1 MTRQLG
7 EGFDEWDISIGNFTA
22 TYNQFIASPQNF
34 YPGAG
39 LCAIDNNRLITSN
52 VLVFPNQI
60 VELLIVGGTAIP
72 TTKFNLPDGRIV
84 SGDLLLTVDNK
95 LFVTTEDDITGVNT
109 FLSQYDYSTGQL
121 IFDIPINT
129 ITQPF
134 GLFNY
139 NNQLYIANGDA
150 SGKLYTV
157 SLQPPYTITFIV
169 TIGRQVFG
177 ASQIPECVDII
188 VNPQGVTPTPTK
200 TPNNTPTPTV
210 TTTTLQPNFAVFIE
224 CCDPYR
230 KFRLYNVPI
239 LVLGGLVS
247 DVVYY
252 VEAVGF
258 TGCATYSPFLST
270 YDYNYEYINISTP

>member
-1 MTRQLG
+1 
-7 EGFDEWDISIGNFTA
+7 
-22 TYNQFIASPQNF
+22 
-34 YPGAG
+34 
-39 LCAIDNNRLITSN
+39 
-52 VLVFPNQI
+52 
-60 VELLIVGGTAIP
+60 
-72 TTKFNLPDGRIV
+72 
-84 SGDLLLTVDNK
+84 
-95 LFVTTEDDITGVNT
+95 
-109 FLSQYDYSTGQL
+109 
-121 IFDIPINT
+121 
-129 ITQPF
+129 
-134 GLFNY
+134 
-139 NNQLYIANGDA
+139 
-150 SGKLYTV
+150 
-157 SLQPPYTITFIV
+157 
-169 TIGRQVFG
+169 VFG

-188 VNPQGVTPTPTK
+188 VNPQGVTPTPTKTQTK